1 MDFLQ
6 TSPLQDLTDLIRD
19 SKNILGFSSMRVCI
33 YKTVCMQQL
42 VPCGVMICAGLA
54 GALTFHVV
62 RVPSEWLQTNC
73 FPSWCQATEW
83 MALKTHTAA
92 HHARAHTHTFHPHP
106 FVSSSLKKKLT
117 MNGFTQNTSD
127 LEKKMSLNFIS
138 FHQQNS
144 ILALQNT

>member
-1 MDFLQ
+1 MR
-6 TSPLQDLTDLIRD
+6 PCV
-19 SKNILGFSSMRVCI
+19 RVCI

-83 MALKTHTAA
+83 IALKTHTAA
-92 HHARAHTHTFHPHP
+92 HHTHAHTHTHFSPTSVC
-106 FVSSSLKKKLT
+106 FFLSKKKPDEWIHTKLVQIV
-117 MNGFTQNTSD
+117 M
-127 LEKKMSLNFIS
+127 
-138 FHQQNS
+138 
-144 ILALQNT
+144 LQAR